1 MNSIESIIEQEKAV
15 TYDQRNK
22 QLFSFYTLTL
32 IAQEQV
38 SRRLQKRAGISLLLI
53 IAFLLL
59 FLAPISSLIEGFVAS
74 LSTLDII
81 DIFKMGA
88 LNYGLVFIFYKF
100 LKKGQLFSKNLN
112 KFLEELIQEVE
123 KELDEATLLMLYRN

>member
-32 IAQEQV
+32 IAQEQA
-38 SRRLQKRAGISLLLI
+38 STRLIKRAGISLLLI

-81 DIFKMGA
+81 DIFKIGA

-100 LKKGQLFSKNLN
+100 LKKRSIF
-112 KFLEELIQEVE
+112 
-123 KELDEATLLMLYRN
+123 

>member
-32 IAQEQV
+32 IAQEQA
-38 SRRLQKRAGISLLLI
+38 SRRLKKRAGISLLLI

-59 FLAPISSLIEGFVAS
+59 FLAPISLLVEGFIAS
-74 LSTLDII
+74 LSTIDII
-81 DIFKMGA
+81 DIFKIGA
-88 LNYGLVFIFYKF
+88 LNYGLLFVFYKF
-100 LKKGQLFSKNLN
+100 FKKRSIF
-112 KFLEELIQEVE
+112 
-123 KELDEATLLMLYRN
+123 

>member
-1 MNSIESIIEQEKAV
+1 MTSIEAIIEQEKAV
-15 TYDQRNK
+15 SYDQRNK

-32 IAQEQV
+32 IAQEQA

-59 FLAPISSLIEGFVAS
+59 FLAPISLLVEGFIAS
-74 LSTLDII
+74 LSTIDII
-81 DIFKMGA
+81 DIFKLGV

-100 LKKGQLFSKNLN
+100 LKKRSIF
-112 KFLEELIQEVE
+112 
-123 KELDEATLLMLYRN
+123 

>member
-32 IAQEQV
+32 IAQEQA
-38 SRRLQKRAGISLLLI
+38 SRRLKKRAGISLLLI
-53 IAFLLL
+53 VAFLLL
-59 FLAPISSLIEGFVAS
+59 FLAPISSLIEGFIAS
-74 LSTLDII
+74 LSTIDII
-81 DIFKMGA
+81 GIFKIGA

-100 LKKGQLFSKNLN
+100 LKKRSIF
-112 KFLEELIQEVE
+112 
-123 KELDEATLLMLYRN
+123 

>member
-15 TYDQRNK
+15 SYDQRNK

-32 IAQEQV
+32 IAQEQA

-100 LKKGQLFSKNLN
+100 LKKRSIF
-112 KFLEELIQEVE
+112 
-123 KELDEATLLMLYRN
+123 